1 MEVDRIDIL
10 LEVSL
15 IPTHLSLPHEVHL
28 EQVLHIFD
36 YLNIY
41 KNIKLKFDW
50 GYARI
55 IPKLFKEYD
64 WFDFYRDTKE
74 FITHNTNEAR
84 VHKVSISMYVDYDIA
99 GYNSARHSQTG
110 VLILTNK
117 APIHWYRNI

>member
-41 KNIKLKFDW
+41 KNIKLKFD
-50 GYARI
+50 
-55 IPKLFKEYD
+55 
-64 WFDFYRDTKE
+64 
-74 FITHNTNEAR
+74 
-84 VHKVSISMYVDYDIA
+84 
-99 GYNSARHSQTG
+99 
-110 VLILTNK
+110 
-117 APIHWYRNI
+117 